1 MRAQVDSQTA
11 HIGNQSLD
19 ESGESSGK
27 KNEKR
32 VNHLWTLCR
41 SRLCPPHQKNKAKQT
56 GGLHVDRSLPVPR
69 QKNI

>member
-27 KNEKR
+27 KNENELTTYGHCVGVGYARLTKKQGKANRR
-32 VNHLWTLCR
+32 VAC
-41 SRLCPPHQKNKAKQT
+41 
-56 GGLHVDRSLPVPR
+56 G
-69 QKNI
+69 